1 MEMNGDKPATK
12 KELDESIQLV
22 QKDLNEQVGLVRKD
36 LGDQIGLVRKD
47 LGDQIGLVRKDL
59 GDQIG
64 LVRKDLD
71 EKVGLVRSDLEKN
84 TATLDKV
91 AMRVINLE
99 SNLAGLQATVAT
111 KDDIKAL
118 AVTMANFAGRVEG
131 YDKNEVSRS
140 AVMDEHGKVVRDHE
154 RRISRL
160 ETGGQ
165 DYAGISPS

>member
-22 QKDLNEQVGLVRKD
+22 QKDLNEQV
-36 LGDQIGLVRKD
+36 
-47 LGDQIGLVRKDL
+47 GLVRKDL